1 MSAIVP
7 MITLYEV
14 PWSTNVER
22 VVLACGH
29 KGIPV
34 EHVVVPD
41 TDRSHV
47 RAVSGQDLVP
57 VIEHDGNVVHDS
69 PRILEY
75 LEERFPDPPLYPR
88 DPGRR
93 AELRTFIEWF
103 NRVWKRPPN
112 EIAAELDGD
121 APDRD
126 RVAALSSEMKASL
139 DLFADLLHDRPFL
152 WGPSFS
158 AADCIAYPFLK
169 YATARDPADRET
181 FHLVLEDHLPLGA
194 AHGPIRAWIERV
206 AALPRA

>member
-1 MSAIVP
+1 

-14 PWSTNVER
+14 AWSTNVER

-29 KGIPV
+29 KGIPLD
-34 EHVVVPD
+34 HVVVPD
-41 TDRSHV
+41 ADRSRV

-57 VIEHDGNVVHDS
+57 VIEHEGRVVHDS

-88 DPGRR
+88 EPPRR
-93 AELRTFIEWF
+93 AELRVFIDWF

-112 EIAAELDGD
+112 AIVAELESGSPDSGRIAAW
-121 APDRD
+121 
-126 RVAALSSEMKASL
+126 SSEMKASL

-152 WGPSFS
+152 WGSSFS

-169 YATARDPADRET
+169 YATERDPADRET
-181 FHLVLEDHLPLGA
+181 FHRVLEEHLPLGP
-194 AHGPIRAWIERV
+194 AHGPIRTWIERG
-206 AALPRA
+206 AALPRS